1 MNHWKLVLGVALIF
15 IFGALAG
22 SLSTGYYIKKFHS
35 RPASSRYDKVSI
47 LEKVSKELNL
57 TADQKVQIG
66 KILDRLE
73 EKRREHISGITSE
86 IRLAVTQI
94 MKELQP
100 DQQRKFD
107 HMREEF
113 RKSQK
118 VGRMRNTAVRLISL

>member
-22 SLSTGYYIKKFHS
+22 SISTEYYVKKFHS
-35 RPASSRYDKVSI
+35 RPANSRYDKVFI
-47 LEKVSKELNL
+47 LEGISKELNL
-57 TADQKVQIG
+57 TADQKIQIG

-86 IRLAVTQI
+86 IRHAVTQI

-100 DQQRKFD
+100 EQKKKFNL
-107 HMREEF
+107 MREEF
-113 RKSQK
+113 RKRKKS
-118 VGRMRNTAVRLISL
+118 GE

>member
-15 IFGALAG
+15 LSGALAG
-22 SLSTGYYIKKFHS
+22 SVSTGYYIKKY
-35 RPASSRYDKVSI
+35 SSRSAEFRYEKASI
-47 LEKVSKELNL
+47 LERVSKELNL

-94 MKELQP
+94 TKELQP
-100 DQQRKFD
+100 DQQKKFD
-107 HMREEF
+107 LMREEF
-113 RKSQK
+113 RKRK
-118 VGRMRNTAVRLISL
+118 KPGE